1 MCDEGGGILVQ
12 PANPQTHPQSSPPS
26 PRLPRIIMDEVQEEA
41 LQFKLRQQTFRKFT
55 AWAVGKLAG
64 FPSQAGLKVTWLFL
78 SGSMTAGIRKYV
90 LNVKGLKDDGVGRE
104 LVVRVGVG
112 VRVRV
117 RLLHENPK

>member
-1 MCDEGGGILVQ
+1 
-12 PANPQTHPQSSPPS
+12 
-26 PRLPRIIMDEVQEEA
+26 MDEVQEEA

-64 FPSQAGLKVTWLFL
+64 FPSQAGLKVTWMFL

-104 LVVRVGVG
+104 LVVRVGVAEDDMTVCPIANIG
-112 VRVRV
+112 F
-117 RLLHENPK
+117 